1 MIIVVGSEK
10 GGTGKTTIATNLA
23 IIRAQ
28 KGSDVLLL
36 DSDPQGS
43 SIDFARVRDTEGH
56 QPEISCSSITGKILI
71 SELRKLRDKY
81 DDIIVDVG
89 GRDSISL
96 RSALLEADIIIIPF
110 LPSQF
115 DLWSME
121 RLDLV
126 IGEAKQLNE
135 KLKTLAFLNK
145 VDSNPNSQLVEDASR
160 LSADLTNIK
169 LSEIKVG
176 YRVSFRRSVAEGQAV
191 TEVGKKDDK
200 SILEIMKLYNEVFQ
214 DA

>member
-23 IIRAQ
+23 IVRAQ
-28 KGSDVLLL
+28 KGCDILLL

-43 SIDFARVRDTEGH
+43 SIDFARVRDAEGH
-56 QPEISCSSITGKILI
+56 QPEISCASITGRIL
-71 SELRKLRDKY
+71 SNELRKLRDKY
-81 DDIIVDVG
+81 DDIVVDVG

-96 RSALLEADIIIIPF
+96 RSALLEADIAVIPF

-115 DLWSME
+115 DVWSME

-126 IGEAKQLNE
+126 IGEARALNE
-135 KLKTLAFLNK
+135 KLRTIAFLNK
-145 VDSNPNSQLVEDASR
+145 VDSNPKISLVEEAAS
-160 LSADLTNIK
+160 LSTELENIM
-169 LSEIKVG
+169 LSSIRVG

-191 TEVGKKDDK
+191 TELNKKDDK
-200 SILEIMKLYNEVFQ
+200 SIAEIMKLYNEVFQ
-214 DA
+214 NA

>member
-10 GGTGKTTIATNLA
+10 GGTGKTTIATNLS

-28 KGSDVLLL
+28 NGCDVLLV
-36 DSDPQGS
+36 DADPQKS
-43 SIDFARVRDTEGH
+43 STDFASVRDAEGH
-56 QPEISCSSITGKILI
+56 QPEISCTSITGKILG

-89 GRDSISL
+89 GRDSASL
-96 RSALLEADIIIIPF
+96 RSALLEADIMVIPF

-115 DLWSME
+115 DVWSME

-126 IGEAKQLNE
+126 IGEAKTMNE
-135 KLKTLAFLNK
+135 ELKTIAFLNK
-145 VDSNPNSQLVEDASR
+145 VDSYPNSQLVEDAS
-160 LSADLTNIK
+160 K
-169 LSEIKVG
+169 LSTELSNINFSKIKVG

-191 TEVGKKDDK
+191 TEVTKKDEK
-200 SILEIMKLYNEVFQ
+200 SITEIMNLYKEVFKN
-214 DA
+214 A

>member
-1 MIIVVGSEK
+1 MIVVVGSEK

-43 SIDFARVRDTEGH
+43 SIDFARVRDAEGH
-56 QPEISCSSITGKILI
+56 QPEISCSSITGRILA

-89 GRDSISL
+89 GRDSISM
-96 RSALLEADIIIIPF
+96 RSVLLEADIMVVPF

-115 DLWSME
+115 DVWSME
-121 RLDLV
+121 RLDIV
-126 IGEAKQLNE
+126 IGEAKALNE
-135 KLKTLAFLNK
+135 RLKTFAFLNK
-145 VDSNPNSQLVEDASR
+145 VDSNPKISLADEAST
-160 LSADLTNIK
+160 LSTELTNLE
-169 LSEIKVG
+169 LSDIRIG

-191 TEVGKKDDK
+191 TEVSKKDEK
-200 SILEIMKLYNEVFQ
+200 AITEIMKLYNEVFE